1 MTVDDGTNLKA
12 DLKLLRKKPLRFAFG
27 VKDAQTS
34 ELLLHKTKTARAL
47 GNELRGRGIKNL
59 TFGTATA
66 EDKVLVL
73 RVEGKVLAGIEKKAR
88 LFLRRNQVTLY
99 TEVRAEYEGDGQA
112 QVEEATVAS
121 AAGRRALDAEVN
133 AELEALEP
141 EELAKEDL
149 TQRDPGE
156 LFQDDYMDALVELGE
171 KGMPGAGS
179 DNLKE
184 VMRHLAKGASGARR
198 EKLIAA
204 LALIVKADA
213 GKLDLDYTRFLIL
226 RDQQA
231 AIGKQK
237 KKEVVPDLAED
248 IHDEFMASNAQL
260 LFGKVLGDTFGI
272 HPVFGALL
280 SPTGGLVGGGNKSVQ
295 LDTDDPTAMHGIMH
309 DAAGYLYNYHG
320 QGPGYDY
327 LDMEE
332 RDTAHELTGQR
343 SGMRYW
349 HEKLDPEG
357 EGIMMKGNGF
367 ALDLIDTAYE
377 AEASFYEAQELY
389 AEGKKRAAELQLEA
403 ERSLQ
408 EARNQVAEAIDEAM
422 DAAAR
427 RAYEVEQEVARAADE
442 VERAAARAADEVERA
457 VTEAADQVERAASE
471 AADEV
476 ERAVAEAADEVE
488 RAANEAAS
496 AARDAIEDAE
506 RAVVQTYDDAVSA
519 VGAAA
524 EEASDKLEAAWDYLW
539 S

>member
-1 MTVDDGTNLKA
+1 MAADDGTNLKA

-27 VKDAQTS
+27 VKDAQTM

-47 GNELRGRGIKNL
+47 GNQLRTGGIKNL

-66 EDKVLVL
+66 EDKTLVL
-73 RVEGKVLAGIEKKAR
+73 KVEGKVLAGIEKKAR
-88 LFLRRNQVTLY
+88 LFLRKNQVTIY
-99 TEVRAEYEGDGQA
+99 TEVRAEYEGDGQE
-112 QVEEATVAS
+112 QDEDEA
-121 AAGRRALDAEVN
+121 AAPGSGSGRRELSAEANAALEG
-133 AELEALEP
+133 LEP
-141 EELAKEDL
+141 EQLAKEDL

-171 KGMPGAGS
+171 KGMPGAGTE
-179 DNLKE
+179 NLE
-184 VMRHLAKGASGARR
+184 QVMRFLAKGASGAKR
-198 EKLIAA
+198 EKLIGA

-213 GKLDLDYTRFLIL
+213 KKLDVDYSRFLIL

-237 KKEVVPDLAED
+237 QKEVVPDLAED
-248 IHDEFMASNAQL
+248 IHSEFMASNAQL
-260 LFGKVLGDTFGI
+260 LFGKVIGDTFGI

-332 RDTAHELTGQR
+332 RDTGHELTGQR

-349 HEKLDPEG
+349 HEKLDPDA

-367 ALDLIDTAYE
+367 ALDLIDTVYE
-377 AEASFYEAQELY
+377 VEAKYLEAQELY
-389 AEGKKRAAELQLEA
+389 AEGKKQATQLKVEA

-408 EARNQVAEAIDEAM
+408 EARDTVTGAFDQAM
-422 DAAAR
+422 DTANRKAA
-427 RAYEVEQEVARAADE
+427 E
-442 VERAAARAADEVERA
+442 VERDLEQAANDL
-457 VTEAADQVERAASE
+457 
-471 AADEV
+471 
-476 ERAVAEAADEVE
+476 E
-488 RAANEAAS
+488 RAANEAAV
-496 AARDAIEDAE
+496 AAREAAEEAE
-506 RAVVQTYDDAVSA
+506 RAIVQTYDNAVSA

-524 EEASDKLEAAWDYLW
+524 QEASDKLEAAWNYLW